1 MNITFIRIISL
12 FLALFYVIIHVA
24 NCLKKVCL
32 LSPVH
37 NKNKNREFQNAAYH
51 IIIKKNYFNLS
62 TLRKI
67 KIKYRKM
74 YAFQDMV
81 YTNKKKSIINL
92 VYPDMIKKEKKYIA
106 DKLKEI
112 IEKQENVRFPMV
124 FNECINYFH
133 SNFFFYYVLFSFLRI
148 ERYLFLLE
156 KMKKLLLKNLL
167 TKTLFAKKL
176 KACSLSNVVPD
187 LTLFEKRYIWNGR
200 KVSALFKNNFS
211 ILNRKLNVLLDRY
224 MQNDKYYY
232 NTRNIKK
239 DDCNKNLVISSPLH
253 IAYALQLYGMFNNN
267 YFLKS
272 INSTTRLININ
283 MQFYLLKNY
292 INDTYSSEKILYTYK
307 TFVQLTVK
315 KNMIPLFSSFQDNT
329 KLIKYFESALDEIVK
344 RQLDVHIPNLKIMNL
359 LNFSVILLNLL
370 LRKVIQVLF
379 YFILFYIK
387 KKIYERRKFMK
398 DVYSFPFY

>member
-1 MNITFIRIISL
+1 MLKNELNERVVELHKIFLHIEKYTQIEITCRYAGKGVELTGVEFAGIEFARVEFAGIEFVGVELTGVEFVGIEFVDVNS
-12 FLALFYVIIHVA
+12 AA

-37 NKNKNREFQNAAYH
+37 NKNKNREFQKAAYH

-112 IEKQENVRFPMV
+112 IEKQENVR
-124 FNECINYFH
+124 
-133 SNFFFYYVLFSFLRI
+133 I

-156 KMKKLLLKNLL
+156 KMKKLLLKKLL
-167 TKTLFAKKL
+167 TKTWFAKKL

-315 KNMIPLFSSFQDNT
+315 KNMIPLFSSFQDST

-344 RQLDVHIPNLKIMNL
+344 RQLDVDIPNLKIMNL
-359 LNFSVILLNLL
+359 LNFSFNWQS
-370 LRKVIQVLF
+370 KV
-379 YFILFYIK
+379 
-387 KKIYERRKFMK
+387 
-398 DVYSFPFY
+398 